1 MSLRRRIVLLPAIAV
16 AAAVALAS
24 VVTWI
29 SVRAQL
35 RDSVDDGLRTL
46 SSDVLTAPQGDDGQP
61 RRTPQTLLDRP
72 AERRKFLLLLP
83 SSPLGEQDGYAQ
95 VVSSAGQIQGP
106 PLPAGQEVKLAAGP
120 RVLAVAQGQAP
131 AFFYDASLGGADVR
145 VYVSPFGPGQALQ
158 AARTLEDVNATTGR
172 LGWVLLV
179 VSLSGVL
186 LAVLLGRWVGRAA
199 MRPVIRLTGGARYVA
214 ATHDLSQRVEAV
226 GDDELASLARSF
238 NSMLEALTE
247 SRRAQ
252 RQLVADASH
261 ELRTPLTTVQTN
273 VELLARAHEMPEEER
288 RQLREDLVSQLHE
301 LTGLVGDLVELA
313 RERAPESELEQL
325 DLAALVTVCVA
336 RARSRAPGLRFELQA
351 SRTMVRADRARLE
364 RAVINLLDNAAKWS
378 PEGGRVDVAVA
389 RGELMVRDQGPGIP
403 DEDRAHVFDR
413 FYRAAESRGLPGSGL
428 GLAIV
433 RQVAEMHGGAA
444 WAADAPSRGAE
455 LHLRLPVLAEGTGD
469 GGRPEATAA
478 PLAT

>member
-24 VVTWI
+24 IVTWV

-35 RDSVDDGLRTL
+35 RTSVDDALRAL
-46 SSDVLTAPQGDDGQP
+46 SREVLTAPQRTGQP
-61 RRTPQTLLDRP
+61 QLTPQAMLDRP
-72 AERRKFLLLLP
+72 AARREFLLLLP

-95 VVSSAGQIQGP
+95 VVSSAGRIQQP
-106 PLPAGQEVKLAAGP
+106 ALPAGQTVELAAGP
-120 RVLAVAQGQAP
+120 RVRAVAQGHGP
-131 AFFYDASLGGADVR
+131 AFFYDARLGGADVR

-172 LGWVLLV
+172 LSWVLLL
-179 VSLSGVL
+179 VSLTGVG

-199 MRPVIRLTGGARYVA
+199 MRPVVRLTRGARYVA
-214 ATHDLSQRVEAV
+214 ATQDLSQRVEAI

-273 VELLARAHEMPEEER
+273 VELLARAHEMPEEDR

-313 RERAPESELEQL
+313 RERAPESELEAL

-336 RARSRAPGLRFELQA
+336 RARSRAPGLRFELQTA
-351 SRTMVRADRARLE
+351 PTTVRADRARLE

-378 PEGGRVDVAVA
+378 ADGGRVDVTVGG
-389 RGELMVRDQGPGIP
+389 GELMVRDQGPGIP
-403 DEDRAHVFDR
+403 EEDRPHVFDR

-444 WAADAPSRGAE
+444 WAAAAPRRGAE
-455 LHLRLPVLAEGTGD
+455 LHLRLPVLAGEAG
-469 GGRPEATAA
+469 GGRPEAAA
-478 PLAT
+478 AHVAT

>member
-24 VVTWI
+24 IVTWV

-35 RDSVDDGLRTL
+35 RSSIDGGLRTL
-46 SSDVLTAPQGDDGQP
+46 SSDVLTAPLGSGQP
-61 RRTPQTLLDRP
+61 SRTPQTLLDRP

-106 PLPAGQEVKLAAGP
+106 ASLPPGQQVKLAAGP
-120 RVLAVAQGQAP
+120 RVLAVAQGHAP
-131 AFFYDASLGGADVR
+131 AFFYDDRLGGADVR

-158 AARTLEDVNATTGR
+158 AARTLEEVNATTGR

-179 VSLSGVL
+179 VSLSGVG
-186 LAVLLGRWVGRAA
+186 LAILLGRWVGRAA
-199 MRPVIRLTGGARYVA
+199 MRPVVRLTGGARYVA
-214 ATHDLSQRVEAV
+214 ATQDLSQRVEAV

-273 VELLARAHEMPEEER
+273 VELLARAHEMPEEDR

-313 RERAPESELEQL
+313 RERAPESELERL

-351 SRTMVRADRARLE
+351 TPTMVRADRGRLE

-378 PEGGRVDVAVA
+378 PEGGRIDVAV
-389 RGELMVRDQGPGIP
+389 RNGELMVRDQGPGIP
-403 DEDRAHVFDR
+403 EEDRAHVFDR

-444 WAADAPSRGAE
+444 WAAPAPSRGAE
-455 LHLRLPVLAEGTGD
+455 LHLRLPVLAGTAD
-469 GGRPEATAA
+469 GGRPRATAA

>member
-24 VVTWI
+24 VVTWV

-35 RDSVDDGLRTL
+35 RDSVDDQLRAL
-46 SSDVLTAPQGDDGQP
+46 SRDVLTAPQRNGQP
-61 RRTPQTLLDRP
+61 RRSPQTLLDRP
-72 AERRKFLLLLP
+72 SERRQFLLLLP

-95 VVSSAGQIQGP
+95 VVSSAGNIQQP
-106 PLPAGQEVKLAAGP
+106 PLPPGQRVELAAGP
-120 RVLAVAQGQAP
+120 RVRAVAQGHGP
-131 AFFYDASLGGADVR
+131 AFFYDDRLGGADVR

-158 AARTLEDVNATTGR
+158 AARTLEEVNATTSR
-172 LGWVLLV
+172 LSWVLLL
-179 VSLSGVL
+179 VSLSGVG
-186 LAVLLGRWVGRAA
+186 LAILLGRWVGRAA
-199 MRPVIRLTGGARYVA
+199 MRPVVRLTRGARYVA
-214 ATHDLSQRVEAV
+214 ATHDLSQRVEAT

-273 VELLARAHEMPEEER
+273 VELLARAHEMPEEDR

-313 RERAPESELEQL
+313 RERAPESELEEL

-351 SRTMVRADRARLE
+351 TPTTVRADRARLE
-364 RAVINLLDNAAKWS
+364 RAVVNLLDNAAKWS
-378 PEGGRVDVAVA
+378 PPGGRVDVSVA

-403 DEDRAHVFDR
+403 EEDRPHVFDR

-444 WAADAPSRGAE
+444 WAAPAPRHGAE
-455 LHLRLPVLAEGTGD
+455 LHLRLPTLARGD
-469 GGRPEATAA
+469 GGRPEAAAA
-478 PLAT
+478 PIAT

>member
-24 VVTWI
+24 VVAWI

-35 RDSVDDGLRTL
+35 RTSVDDGLRAL
-46 SSDVLTAPQGDDGQP
+46 SRQVLTAPQRGDQ
-61 RRTPQTLLDRP
+61 RLTPGNLLDRP
-72 AERRKFLLLLP
+72 KERRRFLLLLP
-83 SSPLGEQDGYAQ
+83 ASPLGQQNGYAQ
-95 VVSSAGQIQGP
+95 VVSSAGRIQRPSGKP
-106 PLPAGQEVKLAAGP
+106 VRLVAGP
-120 RVLAVAQGQAP
+120 DVVAVAQGRKP
-131 AFFYDASLGGADVR
+131 AFFYDDRLSGAQVR

-158 AARTLEDVNATTGR
+158 AARTLEDVNATTRR
-172 LGWVLLV
+172 LSWVLLL
-179 VSLSGVL
+179 VSLSGVG

-199 MRPVIRLTGGARYVA
+199 MRPVVRLTSGARYVA
-214 ATHDLSQRVEAV
+214 ATHDLSRRVEAM

-238 NSMLEALTE
+238 NSMLEALAE

-273 VELLARAHEMPEEER
+273 VELLARAHEMPEEDR

-313 RERAPESELEQL
+313 RERAPESELEDL
-325 DLAALVTVCVA
+325 DLAALVTGCVA
-336 RARSRAPGLRFELQA
+336 RARSRAPGLHFELQA
-351 SRTMVRADRARLE
+351 TPATVRADRARLE
-364 RAVINLLDNAAKWS
+364 RAVTNLLDNAAKWS
-378 PEGGRVDVAVA
+378 PPGATVRVTVA
-389 RGELMVRDQGPGIP
+389 RGELVVRDQGLGIP
-403 DEDRAHVFDR
+403 EPDRAHVFDR

-433 RQVAEMHGGAA
+433 RQVAEMHGGTA
-444 WAADAPSRGAE
+444 WAAPAAGRGAE
-455 LHLRLPVLAEGTGD
+455 LHLRLPALDDGD
-469 GGRPEATAA
+469 GRAEAAAASPEHATSRS
-478 PLAT
+478 